1 MRAKYFLN
9 LVLILVVG
17 ITAFLSHPWQV
28 LAQSPTGSAMTEVA
42 SKPVTAKNN
51 LKVFEVVWSTI
62 NKGYYDDKFNGVDW
76 VKSRERFQPRVAAAA
91 TEKELYEL
99 LREMV
104 AELKDNHVSVKSPE
118 VAQLLKRRAFPNIGA
133 EFRRIDQQ
141 VLVTEVKVP
150 SSASEAGIQPGWIL
164 TSVNDVPVEKLDGF
178 SGDVGETLRFKF
190 LDQTDSP
197 RDISLNVTYLA
208 TTPIQTARLLDKN
221 VLYVRFDRFEE
232 NTGKWFQAVLA
243 QHEMASGLI
252 LDLRRNLGGLVS
264 TVRQCLEVLS
274 LEDVVVG
281 EFIERS
287 GKEKIFRISGKG
299 KRAWSKPVVVLID
312 KYSASGSEILAAAVQ
327 ETGRGKVVGRP
338 SAGAV
343 LASIKKDLPD
353 GGELQYSIRDF
364 LTVRNVRLEGHGVKP
379 DEVIELSVNA
389 VRQNNDQDVA
399 RALEILGQ

>member
-1 MRAKYFLN
+1 MKTKPFLKFG
-9 LVLILVVG
+9 LIFAWGMMILIG
-17 ITAFLSHPWQV
+17 HPWPM
-28 LAQSPTGSAMTEVA
+28 LAQTPASPAHSEAGSK
-42 SKPVTAKNN
+42 SVTAKNN

-76 VKSRERFQPRVAAAA
+76 AKSRERFQPRVAAAA

-104 AELKDNHVSVKSPE
+104 AELKDDHVSVKSPE

-178 SGDVGETLRFKF
+178 SGDIGETLRFKF
-190 LDQTDSP
+190 LDQNDSP
-197 RDISLNVTYLA
+197 RDISLIVTYLA
-208 TTPIQTARLLDKN
+208 TTPIQTVRLLEKN

-232 NTGKWFQAVLA
+232 NTGKWFQAILA
-243 QHEMASGLI
+243 QNETASGLI
-252 LDLRRNLGGLVS
+252 VDLRRNLGGLVS

-274 LEDVVVG
+274 TEDIAVG

-287 GKEKIFRISGKG
+287 GKENIFRISGKG

-312 KYSASGSEILAAAVQ
+312 KYSASGSEILAAALQ
-327 ETGRGKVVGRP
+327 EAGRGKVIGRP

-364 LTVRNVRLEGHGVKP
+364 LTVRKVRLEGRGVKP
-379 DEVIELSVNA
+379 DEVIELRVNA
-389 VRQNNDQDVA
+389 VRQKSDQDVA
-399 RALEILGQ
+399 RALEILGP